1 MPAAKDPMEADIMKK
16 TLNKGKKT
24 LSILLALVLTL
35 GTLLVVPAAAESAEG
50 KWVATW
56 GTSPVDY
63 YISLANYASGF
74 LVNGKLAAGTLT
86 RTELSVSSAGEK
98 LRLKFSNEYG
108 DRDVS
113 FTNANIART
122 NSSKSGAIEKSSV
135 TPLTFGGSREAV
147 IPAGGVIWSDEINFK
162 TDALEKLTV
171 SLYFSKETPVKTA
184 GLFCGKTYSALA
196 VPGAADESRM
206 LAPSEISIATGKN
219 AYHIIPFLTAIDT
232 YTTAEDAYSAV
243 FIGDS
248 TLVNGTTQYL
258 SRRLVESGEKHVSII
273 NEGIMGNRLFYDGHG
288 LIGNLYGKS
297 VTERFQRDAL
307 DVDGCEVI
315 VVKIGVNDILHP
327 SSKSMGDEAPYVS
340 TDDIIKGYE
349 DLVNRAH
356 ENGKRIYF
364 MEITPW
370 KGYVRDILGS
380 KGDIVWSEELQA
392 MCDECNE
399 WIKTNDVADGYIE
412 SDNLA
417 KPGDITAFRNQ
428 FTKDGIH
435 LTEAGA
441 LALADCID
449 LEDIF
454 GIKGAKT
461 ASEIYGV
468 NPYEA
473 ESEGKTN
480 QRLLKIKNILLI
492 VRQLLST
499 LRVEY
504 GPLQKILDKIIDL
517 LPDSDSSLFSL
528 TRKLRR

>member
-1 MPAAKDPMEADIMKK
+1 MKYPLEEKYMKK
-16 TLNKGKKT
+16 TFTKFKKT
-24 LSILLALVLTL
+24 VALFLALVLSF
-35 GTLLVVPAAAESAEG
+35 GALLTVPSFAADEAEG

-63 YISLANYASGF
+63 YISLQNYISGF

-122 NSSKSGAIEKSSV
+122 DSSKRGSIDKASV
-135 TPLTFGGSREAV
+135 VALTFGGSREAV
-147 IPAGGVIWSDEINFK
+147 IPAGGVIWSDEIDFK
-162 TDALEKLTV
+162 TSALEKLTV
-171 SLYFSKETPVKTA
+171 SLYFSRETPVKTA
-184 GLFCGKTYSALA
+184 GLFCGKTYCALA
-196 VPGAADESRM
+196 VPAAADESRM
-206 LAPSEISIATGKN
+206 FSPSEISIATGGN

-248 TLVNGTTQYL
+248 TLVNGTTEYL
-258 SRRLVESGEKHVSII
+258 SRRLVESGEKNISVI

-288 LIGNLYGKS
+288 LIGNLYGDS
-297 VTERFQRDAL
+297 VVERFERDAL
-307 DVDGCEVI
+307 NVTGSEVI

-327 SSKSMGDEAPYVS
+327 SSKSMGAEAPYVS
-340 TDDIIKGYE
+340 ARDIIDGYKS
-349 DLVNRAH
+349 LVTRAH
-356 ENGKRIYF
+356 EAGKRIYF

-380 KGDIVWSEELQA
+380 KGDIVWSEELQK
-392 MCDECNE
+392 MTDECNE

-412 SDNLA
+412 SGSLA
-417 KPGDITAFRNQ
+417 KPGDFTAFREQ

-449 LEDIF
+449 LEAIF
-454 GIKGAKT
+454 GVKDAKT

-468 NPYEA
+468 NPYE
-473 ESEGKTN
+473 EEGEVKAN
-480 QRLLKIKNILLI
+480 QRRQKLKNILLI
-492 VRQLLST
+492 IRQLLST

-504 GPLQKILDKIIDL
+504 GPIQQFIDKMIDSI
-517 LPDSDSSLFSL
+517 PDGYSLRSYIAN
-528 TRKLRR
+528 RRR

>member
-1 MPAAKDPMEADIMKK
+1 MKK
-16 TLNKGKKT
+16 TSTKAKKAVS
-24 LSILLALVLTL
+24 LMLALVLVFSAFL
-35 GTLLVVPAAAESAEG
+35 AVPAGAANESEG

-56 GTSPVDY
+56 GTAPVDY
-63 YISLANYASGF
+63 YISLANYISGF
-74 LVNGKLAAGTLT
+74 LVNGKLSGGTLT
-86 RTELSVSSAGEK
+86 RTEIEVSSAGEK

-122 NSSKSGAIEKSSV
+122 DTSKKGAIEKSSV
-135 TPLTFGGSREAV
+135 VALTFGGSREAV

-171 SLYFSKETPVKTA
+171 SMYFTKETPVKTA
-184 GLFCGKTYSALA
+184 GLFCGKTYCTRV
-196 VPGAADESRM
+196 VPGAADESKM
-206 LAPSEISIATGKN
+206 FSPSEISIATGSN
-219 AYHIIPFLTAIDT
+219 AYHIIPFLTEIDT
-232 YTTAEDAYSAV
+232 YTAASDAYSAV

-248 TLVNGTTQYL
+248 TLVNSTTEYL
-258 SRRLVESGEKHVSII
+258 SKRLVDAGEKHISVI

-297 VTERFQRDAL
+297 VTERFERDAL
-307 DVDGCEVI
+307 NVTGSQVI
-315 VVKIGVNDILHP
+315 IVKIGVNDILHP
-327 SSKSMGDEAPYVS
+327 TSKSMGDEAPYVS
-340 TDDIIKGYE
+340 AQDIIKGYE
-349 DLVNRAH
+349 SLVERAH
-356 ENGKRIYF
+356 ERGKRIYF

-380 KGDIVWSEELQA
+380 KGDIVWSEELQK
-392 MCDECNE
+392 MTDECNE

-412 SDNLA
+412 SDSLA
-417 KPGDITAFRNQ
+417 KPGDITAFREQ

-435 LTEAGA
+435 LTDAGA

-449 LEDIF
+449 LEAIF
-454 GIKGAKT
+454 GVKNSKK

-468 NPYEA
+468 DPYE
-473 ESEGKTN
+473 EQGEGKTN
-480 QRLLKIKNILLI
+480 QRLLKAKNVLLI

-504 GPLQKILDKIIDL
+504 GPFQKFLDRLIDSI
-517 LPDSDSSLFSL
+517 PDNYSLRSYIAN
-528 TRKLRR
+528 RSR